1 MNFVQKNYTNKI
13 RKIIP
18 KNYTTYNIN
27 ETSVAVNE
35 LINFFNYCFLMRNG
49 FFIENFNKRQLHCIC
64 EAYNKMKTNII
75 VNGNNTV
82 FDRLSES
89 EIRQF
94 KFIIN
99 KNINNKIYEKFE
111 WLTKNGLQICLDL
124 LSCAYYASQ
133 K

>member
-1 MNFVQKNYTNKI
+1 MDFVHKDYTNKI
-13 RKIIP
+13 LKIIP
-18 KNYTTYNIN
+18 KDYTNYNIN

-35 LINFFNYCFLMRNG
+35 LINFFNYCFLTRNG
-49 FFIENFNKRQLHCIC
+49 FFIENFNKRQLHGIC

-75 VNGNNTV
+75 VTGNNTV
-82 FDRLSES
+82 FDRLSEA

-99 KNINNKIYEKFE
+99 KTINNKIYEKFK

-124 LSCAYYASQ
+124 LSCASYESQ